1 MRTYFPDHGYY
12 NKPFYFESSE
22 EIFPGLVLA
31 CTYDYQGLETWG
43 LFAPDMQPVRL
54 ADLGPYEAK
63 FAMDQMVKQSER
75 HLAKYRQAIEAYT
88 EEMNRLPKE

>member
-1 MRTYFPDHGYY
+1 MKSYFPNHGYY

-31 CTYDYQGLETWG
+31 CTYDHNGLDTWG
-43 LFAPDMQPVRL
+43 LFAPDMEYVHL

-63 FAMDQMVKQSER
+63 FAMDQMIKQSEK
-75 HLAKYRQAIEAYT
+75 HLAKYHQAIEAYT
-88 EEMNRLPKE
+88 EEMRRLPKE